1 MKKKYP
7 LLHITDPDG
16 KVHDHLLTDE
26 EVTIGRG
33 DNNVLVFFDHKV
45 SRNHAKIEKKGK
57 NYFVA
62 DLGSFNGTRVN
73 QEFIKSVELKHG
85 DDIRVGKASLVF
97 QSQKGEVPSRE
108 EKQSF
113 AKDDEYKE
121 WQHQTIA
128 ISSQDCT
135 QIDSRTL
142 LITPKTKPR
151 SKDRSIPV
159 FPHKGKQQ
167 VQDQSEL
174 SRLERM
180 NKVLFVLYEI
190 SRHMN
195 IIHNFKELL
204 EKIMDLI
211 FMVIDADYGF
221 LILIDETGEGDF
233 VPVVDKFKDDRKK
246 GKIRASR
253 TLCKKVVDDRV
264 ALLTSNAMA
273 DARFSPTESLVNQNI
288 RSAMCVPLWQK
299 EKIIGAIQ
307 LDSTRLGNQFT
318 QDDLELLKAIGC
330 QMSMVLEQANLN
342 KKIREEEKMR
352 SRLERYHSPQVIN
365 MILKS
370 AKGSKDDLLEAKD
383 VSVTILF
390 TDIVGFTRL
399 SERLNPLDVNM
410 LLNQYFSRMTDIIF
424 EYEGTLD
431 KYVGDRLMAVF
442 GAPLEKDDDA
452 ERAIRAAL
460 KMRKE
465 LAEMMKYESPDKRF
479 DVRLGM
485 NTGHVVAGNIGSPK
499 RMDYTVIGDS
509 VNIAS
514 RLESS
519 AEPNQILIGEE
530 THRHVKGKFKTQK
543 VGAKTLRGKSE
554 SVMVYEVLG

>member
-1 MKKKYP
+1 
-7 LLHITDPDG
+7 
-16 KVHDHLLTDE
+16 
-26 EVTIGRG
+26 
-33 DNNVLVFFDHKV
+33 
-45 SRNHAKIEKKGK
+45 
-57 NYFVA
+57 
-62 DLGSFNGTRVN
+62 
-73 QEFIKSVELKHG
+73 
-85 DDIRVGKASLVF
+85 
-97 QSQKGEVPSRE
+97 
-108 EKQSF
+108 
-113 AKDDEYKE
+113 
-121 WQHQTIA
+121 
-128 ISSQDCT
+128 
-135 QIDSRTL
+135 
-142 LITPKTKPR
+142 
-151 SKDRSIPV
+151 
-159 FPHKGKQQ
+159 
-167 VQDQSEL
+167 
-174 SRLERM
+174 
-180 NKVLFVLYEI
+180 
-190 SRHMN
+190 MN
-195 IIHNFKELL
+195 IIHDFNELL
-204 EKIMDLI
+204 GKIMDLI

-221 LILIDETGEGDF
+221 LILIDEESGGDF
-233 VPVVDKFKDDRKK
+233 IPVVVKLKDDKMK

-253 TLCKKVVDDRV
+253 TLCKKVIDDRV

-273 DARFSPTESLVNQNI
+273 DARFSPTESLVKQKI

-307 LDSTRLGNQFT
+307 LDSTKLGNQFN

-342 KKIREEEKMR
+342 KKIREEEELR
-352 SRLERYHSPQVIN
+352 SRLERYHSPQVVN
-365 MILKS
+365 MILKT
-370 AKGSKDDLLEAKD
+370 AEGSKEDLLEAKD

-410 LLNQYFSRMTDIIF
+410 LLNQYFTRMTDVIF
-424 EYEGTLD
+424 EYGGTLD

-465 LAEMMKYESPDKRF
+465 LALMMENASPDKRF

-485 NTGHVVAGNIGSPK
+485 NTGHVVAGNVGSPK

-530 THRHVKGKFKTQK
+530 THRQVKGKFKTRK
-543 VGAKTLRGKSE
+543 VGSKTLRGKSE
-554 SVMVYEVLG
+554 SVMVYEVLD